1 MTICSSM
8 GRVADCPYSP
18 DRPRATR
25 DTAGP
30 PRVILNCGEARPI
43 LPIVRPDS
51 LKSRRYSVSRKSPV
65 MEKSAKPADGTASQK
80 CSITL
85 YQTDL
90 DILDEIRNF
99 LRRHGV
105 RNLSDSEALRL
116 ACRTILL
123 NDKLLKTYESMRLDD
138 GRRKR

>member
-1 MTICSSM
+1 
-8 GRVADCPYSP
+8 
-18 DRPRATR
+18 
-25 DTAGP
+25 
-30 PRVILNCGEARPI
+30 
-43 LPIVRPDS
+43 
-51 LKSRRYSVSRKSPV
+51 
-65 MEKSAKPADGTASQK
+65 MEKSAKPVDGTASQK

-90 DILDEIRNF
+90 DILDEIRNY

-123 NDKLLKTYESMRLDD
+123 NDKLLKTYQSMRLDD

>member
-1 MTICSSM
+1 
-8 GRVADCPYSP
+8 
-18 DRPRATR
+18 
-25 DTAGP
+25 
-30 PRVILNCGEARPI
+30 
-43 LPIVRPDS
+43 
-51 LKSRRYSVSRKSPV
+51 

-123 NDKLLKTYESMRLDD
+123 NDKLLKTYASMRLDD